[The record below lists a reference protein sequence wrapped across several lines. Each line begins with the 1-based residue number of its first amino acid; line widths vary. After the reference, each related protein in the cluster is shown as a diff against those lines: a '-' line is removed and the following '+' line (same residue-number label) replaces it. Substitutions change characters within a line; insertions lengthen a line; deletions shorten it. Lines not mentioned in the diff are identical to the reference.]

1 MSDKPTAWHALDPD
15 ELEARLDVDGNGMS
29 AQEATRRLDVHGAN
43 VLPQP
48 PKRPALLRLLAQFHN
63 VLIYVL
69 MAAGVIAAL
78 LGEWIDTAVILAV
91 VLINAAIGFVQEGKA
106 ERAMEAIGDMLA
118 PRARVKRDGK
128 WQEIDAENLVPGDLV
143 RVKAGDRVPA
153 DIRLLECHDLR
164 VDQAALTGE
173 SLPVDKHPDA
183 VGLQTEL
190 ADRDCMIY
198 SGSMTTNGQATGL
211 VAVTGSATELGR
223 ISNMLSEVETLTTPL
238 LQRINRFARALTIVI
253 VIFSAL
259 AVSAG
264 ALVHDLALADGL
276 LAGIALAVAAIPEG
290 LPAIITITLA
300 IGVQRM
306 ASRQAIIRRL
316 PAVETLGSVS
326 IICSDKTGTLT
337 RNELRARRI
346 ALSAGERKPE
356 SDALDD
362 QASQRLL
369 RTAVLCNDHE
379 PGHDGGDPLERALI
393 ELAEDQGMDIAAV
406 RGDNTRLA
414 LIPFSSDHK
423 YMASLSKG
431 LLTVKGAPEAI
442 LAHCSRQYDG
452 DEASSLD
459 PDYWQQRLDE
469 MAAKGLRVLGFAEK
483 TLDEAQT
490 SLNSDR
496 DLCEMTLLGLIGFA
510 DPPRAEVPEA
520 INACQSAGI
529 KVKMITGD
537 HATTALAIAREL
549 RLTGAD
555 GKAIS
560 GREIDAMDDAQ
571 LELASLENDVFAR
584 ATPEHKL
591 RLVKALQAHGEVI
604 AMTGDGANDAPA
616 LKRADIG
623 VAMGIKGTEASRQ
636 AAEMVL
642 ADDNFA
648 TIVNGVEEG
657 RGVYDNIRKA
667 VLFVL
672 PTNAAQAAVILLAV
686 LAGMT
691 LPITPVQILWVNM
704 AIAITLALSL
714 AFEPLESDIMQRQP
728 RPLQQGLISSFIL
741 TRILW
746 VGGLLTAGTFLAYHH
761 ILDTIEDIDL
771 ARTLAVNVLVAGQ
784 ITYLFNCRR
793 WQQASYT
800 ASALLANGWAWAS
813 VSLLVLMQL
822 AFTYL
827 PWFQAIFGTTAL
839 PPNYWLAV
847 LGFGLLVFSLVEI
860 EKLLT
865 RRFNLRWASADG
877 R

>member
-1 MSDKPTAWHALDPD
+1 MSNKPTAWHALDTD
-15 ELEARLDVDGNGMS
+15 AAISELDSSGDGLS
-29 AQEATRRLDVHGAN
+29 DQEVARRLEIHGAN
-43 VLPQP
+43 SLPRP
-48 PKRPALLRLLAQFHN
+48 PKPPALLRFLAQFHN

-91 VLINAAIGFVQEGKA
+91 VLINAVIGFVQEGKA

-118 PRARVKRDGK
+118 PKARVRRDGR
-128 WQEIDAENLVPGDLV
+128 WQEIDSENLVPGDLV
-143 RVKAGDRVPA
+143 KVKAGDRVPA
-153 DIRLLECHDLR
+153 DIRLLEAHDLR

-173 SLPVDKHPDA
+173 SLPVDKNPETLDSD
-183 VGLQTEL
+183 TDL

-211 VAVTGSATELGR
+211 VAVTGSNTELGR
-223 ISNMLSEVETLTTPL
+223 ISGMLSEVQTLTTPL
-238 LQRINRFARALTIVI
+238 LQRINRFAKALTVVI
-253 VIFSAL
+253 LLFATL
-259 AVSAG
+259 AVSTG
-264 ALVHDLALADGL
+264 ALLHGLALSEGL

-337 RNELRARRI
+337 RNELKARRI
-346 ALSAGERKPE
+346 ALCSGEINPE
-356 SDALDD
+356 SDAVDSAAG
-362 QASQRLL
+362 QGLL
-369 RTAVLCNDHE
+369 RAAVLCNDHE

-393 ELAEDQGMDIAAV
+393 ELAESQSLDITGL
-406 RGDNTRLA
+406 RRENPRLA

-423 YMASLSKG
+423 YMASLSHG
-431 LLTVKGAPEAI
+431 LLTVKGAPEA
-442 LAHCSRQYDG
+442 LLERCATQFQSGENRELELESWH
-452 DEASSLD
+452 
-459 PDYWQQRLDE
+459 QRLDE
-469 MAAKGLRVLGFAEK
+469 MAAEGLRVLAFAEK
-483 TLDEAQT
+483 RVDESKNSIDSNRDMQD
-490 SLNSDR
+490 LN
-496 DLCEMTLLGLIGFA
+496 LLGLVGFA
-510 DPPRAEVPEA
+510 DPPREEVPEA
-520 INACQSAGI
+520 IAACQSAGV

-549 RLTGAD
+549 GLTDAE

-560 GREIDAMDDAQ
+560 GREIDAMDDAE
-571 LELASLENDVFAR
+571 LEQASIDCDVFAR

-636 AAEMVL
+636 ASEMVL

-686 LAGMT
+686 LAGLT

-714 AFEPLESDIMQRQP
+714 AFEPLEDDIMHRQP
-728 RPLQQGLISSFIL
+728 RPLDQGLISSFIL
-741 TRILW
+741 TRVIW
-746 VGGLLTAGTFLAYHH
+746 VGALLTAGTFLAYNH
-761 ILDTIEDIDL
+761 ILDTLDDIDL

-793 WQQASYT
+793 WQQPSFT
-800 ASALLANGWAWAS
+800 ASAMLANGWAWVS
-813 VSLLVLMQL
+813 VSMLVVMQL
-822 AFTYL
+822 AFTYM
-827 PWFQAIFGTTAL
+827 PWFQTVFGTTYL
-839 PPNYWLAV
+839 PLDYWFMVLA
-847 LGFGLLVFSLVEI
+847 FGLLVFVLVEV

-865 RRFNLRWASADG
+865 RKFKLRWAAPDG

>member
-1 MSDKPTAWHALDPD
+1 MSDKTSLWHALDID
-15 ELEARLDVDGNGMS
+15 AVQSELTVDRDGLDQSEVKSRLEKYGPN
-29 AQEATRRLDVHGAN
+29 A
-43 VLPQP
+43 LPKP
-48 PKRPALLRLLAQFHN
+48 PKRPAMLRFLAQFHN

-69 MAAGVIAAL
+69 MAAGVFAAL

-91 VLINAAIGFVQEGKA
+91 VLINATIGFVQEGKA

-118 PRARVKRDGK
+118 PKARAKRDGR
-128 WQEIDAENLVPGDLV
+128 WADIEAEQLVPGDLV

-153 DIRLLECHDLR
+153 DIRLLEAHDLR

-173 SLPVDKHPDA
+173 SLPVDKTPEPVEPD
-183 VGLQTEL
+183 TDL

-198 SGSMTTNGQATGL
+198 SGSMTTNGQAFGV
-211 VAVTGSATELGR
+211 VAVTGSQTELGR
-223 ISNMLSEVETLTTPL
+223 ISGMLSEVETLTTPL

-253 VIFSAL
+253 VLFAAL

-264 ALVHDLALADGL
+264 ALVHGLALSDGL

-337 RNELRARRI
+337 RNELKARRI
-346 ALSAGERKPE
+346 ALHDGEINPEQDRLDGGAGQ
-356 SDALDD
+356 ALI
-362 QASQRLL
+362 

-379 PGHDGGDPLERALI
+379 PGHEGGDPLERALI
-393 ELAEDQGMDIAAV
+393 ELAEAQETDIA
-406 RGDNTRLA
+406 RMRQDNERLA

-423 YMASLSKG
+423 YMASLSRA
-431 LLTVKGAPEAI
+431 LITVKGAPEAV
-442 LAHCSRQYDG
+442 LERCTAQFDG
-452 DEASSLD
+452 SDSIELDLEA
-459 PDYWQQRLDE
+459 WQQRLDE
-469 MAAKGLRVLGFAEK
+469 MAAEGLRVLAFADK
-483 TLDEAQT
+483 QVDDDKS
-490 SLNSDR
+490 SLSADGDMR
-496 DLCEMTLLGLIGFA
+496 DLRLLGLVGFA
-510 DPPRAEVPEA
+510 DPPRPEVPEA
-520 INACQSAGI
+520 IAACQSAGV

-549 RLTGAD
+549 GLTNAD
-555 GKAIS
+555 GKVVS
-560 GREIDAMDDAQ
+560 GREIDAMDDSQ
-571 LELASLENDVFAR
+571 LQQASIDTDVFAR

-591 RLVKALQAHGEVI
+591 RLVKALQAHNEVI

-636 AAEMVL
+636 ASEMVL

-686 LAGMT
+686 LAGLT

-714 AFEPLESDIMQRQP
+714 AFEPLEDDIMQRQP
-728 RPLQQGLISSFIL
+728 RPLDQGLISSFIL
-741 TRILW
+741 TRIVW
-746 VGGLLTAGTFLAYHH
+746 VGGVLTAGTFLAYNH
-761 ILDTIEDIDL
+761 ILNTLDDIDL
-771 ARTLAVNVLVAGQ
+771 ARTLAVNILVAGQ

-793 WQQASYT
+793 WQQPSYT
-800 ASALLANGWAWAS
+800 ISAMLANSWAWLS
-813 VSLLVLMQL
+813 VSLLVILQL

-827 PWFQAIFGTTAL
+827 PWFQAVFGTTFL
-839 PPNYWLAV
+839 PFDYWLIV
-847 LGFGLLVFSLVEI
+847 LGFGLLVFVLVEV
-860 EKLLT
+860 EKWLT
-865 RRFNLRWASADG
+865 RALNLRWAAPDG

>member
-442 LAHCSRQYDG
+442 LTHCSRQYDG

-560 GREIDAMDDAQ
+560 GRDIDAMDDAQ

>member
-153 DIRLLECHDLR
+153 DIRLLECHDVR

-183 VGLQTEL
+183 VGLHTEL

-827 PWFQAIFGTTAL
+827 PWFQTIFGTTAL